1 MSTNRYRS
9 INDLM
14 MRIGRRWR
22 RLGFAAVLLVLGLVG
37 FARLRAWNDLG
48 VLRLAQQE
56 IARGQLA
63 AAQRRLASLAAR
75 PGALGG
81 AADYWLGICEALGGR
96 PEAALRAFA
105 RLPEG
110 YAFEPA
116 GAYHEAKSNLTQGK
130 LHAAERRLEQVL
142 ARGGPGL
149 DQIRDLLIRIYEI
162 EVRFDDVKVLLRA
175 RLSDVEDPIRVLKEL
190 SNYELERLPYSGLQ
204 PALEKAGVLAPR
216 DERVWLGKSRLAI
229 EAGRWEEAREW
240 LDRCQN
246 TGADT
251 PIQRARIDLGRG
263 SGRPDL
269 VLDAARQLRPG
280 QLEAGERLG
289 LMAWLHKQ
297 RGDTNAESSMLEQW
311 LRLNPAATTALE
323 RLAELAQRAGQSD
336 RVANLRRRKS
346 EVERALDAYRHL
358 LWREEPLRGAAERYE
373 LARLADAAGRQ
384 LEARVLYNWTLTAD
398 PDHSRARE
406 ALAQLDRMD
415 AQRNREL
422 ASHNEPWPSSP
433 FMARRNSAEWGEP
446 PIGTLSFTDDAEA
459 AGLRF
464 VYDNAET
471 IFHQLPE
478 PFGGGLALLDYDGDG
493 WLDVYCVQ
501 GGPFTPAS
509 SNEATSPN
517 SGDQLFHNRGDGR
530 FDNVTDA
537 SGIGRFP
544 RGHGHGVAVGDIDG
558 DGHPDLFVTRW
569 RSYALYRN
577 QGDGTFEDITTR
589 AGLSGGRDWPTSA
602 ALADFDGDGDLDL
615 YVCHY
620 AAWDLENPR
629 LCRNTANSEYINC
642 NPLDAE
648 ALPDHLFRNDAG
660 RFVDVTAEAG
670 IVDRG
675 GRGLGVV
682 AADLDDDGRVD
693 LFVANDSSANFVFRN
708 LGGMRFEEVGH
719 SAGVAGNASGAY
731 QAGMGV
737 AAGDL
742 DGDGLLDLTVT
753 NFYGEST
760 TFYRNLGGG
769 NFTDATASVGLA
781 VASRRLLGFGVA
793 LFDADNNG
801 RLDLASANGHV
812 NDLRPNYPYLMP
824 AQLLVSGVDGRL
836 TDYSDR
842 AGAPWTVPRMGRG
855 LAVGD
860 LDNDG
865 RTDVLILSHNQ
876 PLAYLHNRTEARRFL
891 TIRLEGRS
899 SNRDGIGAKVA
910 VTAAGRRRVAQRVGG
925 GSFQSASDPR
935 MHFGMGGADR
945 VESIEIVWPSERSS
959 RFRDLKTDNGYLLV
973 EGALEPSPLNGFPQP
988 KGGRELK
995 EQTGH
1000 SESD

>member
-1 MSTNRYRS
+1 MSTSRSRS

-14 MRIGRRWR
+14 MRIGRHWR
-22 RLGFAAVLLVLGLVG
+22 RLGIAAVLLALGWVV
-37 FARLRAWNDLG
+37 FARLEVWNKLG
-48 VLRLAQQE
+48 ELRLAQQE

-63 AAQRRLASLAAR
+63 AAQKRLASLAAR

-81 AADYWLGICEALGGR
+81 AADYWLGICEAIGNR
-96 PEAALRAFA
+96 PDAALRAFA
-105 RLPEG
+105 RLPDG
-110 YAFEPA
+110 YVFEPI
-116 GAYHEAKSNLTQGK
+116 GAYHEAKSNLTQGR

-142 ARGGPGL
+142 APGGPGL
-149 DQIRDLLIRIYEI
+149 DQVRDLLGQIYQI
-162 EVRFDDVKVLLRA
+162 EVRFDDAKVLLRA
-175 RLSDVEDPIRVLKEL
+175 SLVDAKDPIRVLKEL
-190 SNYELERLPYSGLQ
+190 SNLELERLPYSGLQ
-204 PALEKAGVLAPR
+204 AALEKAGQLAPE
-216 DERVWLGKSRLAI
+216 DERVCLGKGRLAI

-240 LDRCQN
+240 LGRCRARH
-246 TGADT
+246 ADT
-251 PIQRARIDLGRG
+251 PVWRALLELARG
-263 SGRPDL
+263 SGRPDEA
-269 VLDAARQLRPG
+269 LDAARQLRTG
-280 QLEAGERLG
+280 QLDVGERLS
-289 LMAWLHKQ
+289 LLAWLHEQ
-297 RGDTNAESSMLEQW
+297 RGDTQAESSALEQW
-311 LRLNPAATTALE
+311 LRLDPADTRALE
-323 RLAELAQRAGQSD
+323 RLAELAQQAGKSD
-336 RVANLRRRKS
+336 RVTDLRRRKT
-346 EVERALDAYRHL
+346 EVERALQAYRHL
-358 LWREEPLRGAAERYE
+358 LWREEPLRGTAERYE
-373 LARLADAAGRQ
+373 LAQLAEAAGRRH
-384 LEARVLYNWTLTAD
+384 EARALYTWTLTAD
-398 PDHSRARE
+398 PDHGAGRE
-406 ALAQLDRMD
+406 ALARLDRLD
-415 AQRNREL
+415 AERQLEL
-422 ASHNEPWPSSP
+422 SSHYEPWPSSVVV
-433 FMARRNSAEWGEP
+433 ARPGRPHWGPEP
-446 PIGTLSFTDDAEA
+446 VGALSFTDDAEA

-471 IFHQLPE
+471 IFHQQPE

-509 SNEATSPN
+509 KLDAPSAS
-517 SGDQLFHNRGDGR
+517 SGDRLFHNRRDGH
-530 FDNVTDA
+530 FDDVTDA

-544 RGHGHGVAVGDIDG
+544 RGHGHGVTVGDIDG

-577 QGDGTFEDITTR
+577 KGDGTFEDVTTR
-589 AGLSGGRDWPTSA
+589 SGLGGDRDWPTSA

-642 NPLDAE
+642 NPLDSE

-660 RFVDVTAEAG
+660 SFVDVTTAAG
-670 IVDRG
+670 IADRD

-693 LFVANDSSANFVFRN
+693 LFVANDSSANFLFHN

-719 SAGVAGNASGAY
+719 AAGVAGNASGAY

-742 DGDGLLDLTVT
+742 DGDGLVDLVVT

-824 AQLLVSGVDGRL
+824 AQLLISGVDGRL

-865 RTDVLILSHNQ
+865 RLDVLILSHKQ
-876 PLAYLHNRTEARRFL
+876 PLAFLHNQTEARPFL
-891 TIRLEGRS
+891 TLRLEGRG
-899 SNRDGIGAKVA
+899 SNRDAIGAKVA
-910 VTAAGRRRVAQRVGG
+910 VTAAGRRRVAQRFGG
-925 GSFQSASDPR
+925 GSFQSASDLR
-935 MHFGMGGADR
+935 LHFGMGSVDR
-945 VESIEIVWPSERSS
+945 VESIEIVWPSGRIS
-959 RFRDLKTDNGYLLV
+959 RFRDLKADNGYLLR
-973 EGALEPSPLNGFPQP
+973 EGALEPSSLDGFPNVRVDA
-988 KGGRELK
+988 GN
-995 EQTGH
+995 
-1000 SESD
+1000 